1 MVSVI
6 LLINGSVLILEIV
19 CKRVSLTAT
28 SHLNRTYPVVSRR
41 ERFCGVFLFLLYIN
55 DLPNCLMHS
64 QPRMYADDT
73 SITYASNDVEEIER
87 CVNIDLDRIRIW
99 LAANKLTLNTTKT
112 EFLLI
117 GSRQRLSTLERNP
130 IIEINQ
136 FPIKHVSTSKIFL
149 GSVILTNL

>member
-1 MVSVI
+1 MQSYMKYGANLSSLHIMQCI
-6 LLINGSVLILEIV
+6 LFIQILHIP
-19 CKRVSLTAT
+19 
-28 SHLNRTYPVVSRR
+28 H
-41 ERFCGVFLFLLYIN
+41 LFLLYIN

-112 EFLLI
+112 DFLLI
-117 GSRQRLSTLERNP
+117 GSRQRLNARKESHN
-130 IIEINQ
+130 
-136 FPIKHVSTSKIFL
+136 
-149 GSVILTNL
+149 